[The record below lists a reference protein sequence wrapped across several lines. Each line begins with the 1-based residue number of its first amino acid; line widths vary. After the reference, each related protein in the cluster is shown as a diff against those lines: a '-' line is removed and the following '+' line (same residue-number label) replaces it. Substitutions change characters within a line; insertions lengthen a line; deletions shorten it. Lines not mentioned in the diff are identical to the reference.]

1 MAFSPDERT
10 ELLPNNSVPLSICP
24 LSFKSR
30 TSKPSSAP
38 TQPVLSAK
46 PLLSW
51 SKYTVEFSL
60 WVSTM
65 PSPSKSNTNGDWCD
79 SDVGF
84 ISSRDGKSQII
95 IKENQTGREEKTS

>member
-30 TSKPSSAP
+30 TKKPSSAP

-46 PLLSW
+46 PCWQNRIVLTPTI
-51 SKYTVEFSL
+51 YPIF
-60 WVSTM
+60 
-65 PSPSKSNTNGDWCD
+65 N
-79 SDVGF
+79 DVRLKF
-84 ISSRDGKSQII
+84 TPINCCLNAQIY
-95 IKENQTGREEKTS
+95 NDEKLRQA